1 MAYFLSCY
9 GKLVFCFFDSKI
21 IFQIFIFSFIVGAIV
36 VAAVVTNLDN
46 VMIAQSEEEL
56 KENEKQD
63 FIAGVFDND
72 DGSSTTEVKREYSI
86 ELDYLTDFSI
96 FATTRHKVG
105 VNYRDERLTD
115 SRC

>member
-9 GKLVFCFFDSKI
+9 GELVFYFFNSKI

-63 FIAGVFDND
+63 FISGVFDNE
-72 DGSSTTEVKREYSI
+72 DGSSTTEIKREYSI

-96 FATTRHKVG
+96 FATTRHKVR
-105 VNYRDERLTD
+105 VNYID
-115 SRC
+115 

>member
-1 MAYFLSCY
+1 MLT
-9 GKLVFCFFDSKI
+9 VFF
-21 IFQIFIFSFIVGAIV
+21 FQIFIFSFIVGAIV

-63 FIAGVFDND
+63 FISGVFDNE
-72 DGSSTTEVKREYSI
+72 DGSSQTEIKREYSI

-96 FATTRHKVG
+96 FATTRHKEG
-105 VNYRDERLTD
+105 VNTNCVITSFRSVDRCGRLLEFRTI
-115 SRC
+115 